1 VEATDVRQG
10 EGVTS
15 ACVVRN
21 VCQEACR
28 KVVGRATCTCVCM
41 SITHTGKRNS
51 RVIVLAGAA
60 RRGGG
65 VSQPTSSREFA
76 RSSLRIKLEDN
87 GGDNV
92 SKGDSNDS
100 RKGTVSDAD
109 SSDATWSV
117 SELISFL
124 TSAITIF
131 PFVFQH
137 HTAWL
142 LVSSGINAQKSE
154 KHPRVWGR
162 SE

>member
-1 VEATDVRQG
+1 LGD
-10 EGVTS
+10 S
-15 ACVVRN
+15 
-21 VCQEACR
+21 
-28 KVVGRATCTCVCM
+28 
-41 SITHTGKRNS
+41 
-51 RVIVLAGAA
+51 
-60 RRGGG
+60 
-65 VSQPTSSREFA
+65 
-76 RSSLRIKLEDN
+76 

-92 SKGDSNDS
+92 SKGGSNDG

-137 HTAWL
+137 HTTWL
-142 LVSSGINAQKSE
+142 LVSLGINAQKSE
-154 KHPRVWGR
+154 KHPPVWGR